1 MVESKDREE
10 LEQRLAQAKRI
21 ANAILDPV
29 TKERLQGLKEQLR
42 LSKPKRRYVAHDYG
56 CLHPCL
62 HHCIFS
68 GAARGLNW

>member
-29 TKERLQGLKEQLR
+29 TKERLQGLVEELKEQLR
-42 LSKPKRRYVAHDYG
+42 LSKPSDDT
-56 CLHPCL
+56 
-62 HHCIFS
+62 
-68 GAARGLNW
+68 